1 MTLKCVLTSFDYCTY
16 NNTHINKRGRKE
28 EMKQQ
33 KLAIIALAV
42 SAFAI
47 GMTEFIS
54 VGLLPLIK
62 NAFDITIPMAGL
74 TVSLYAIGVMIGAP
88 VLTPLTNKMQRKHLL
103 ITLMLIFIIANI
115 LAAFSTSFTMLL
127 AMRVLSALMHG
138 VFMSIATAI
147 ASDLVSPDKR
157 SSAIAMMF
165 TGLTVA
171 TITGVPFGTWIG
183 QTFGWEMS
191 FITIAI
197 IGLISLIANIIFVP
211 SNLNEYEQAPIL
223 QQIKVFKNKSLML
236 VYLITALGYGGTFVV
251 YTYLTSMLTHQL
263 GYSSN
268 TVVILLIIYG
278 VMVAIGN
285 TLGGKLTNKMPTK
298 ALSIIF
304 LIQAIVFIFVGV
316 TTSHPIIGL
325 IAILLMGLFAFM
337 NVPGLQLIVV
347 LFAERENK
355 ATVNFASSLNISAF
369 NIGITLGSVIGG
381 YVLKQYSVSMTP
393 YFGFAMV
400 ILASAMMFILY
411 SKEKQDN
418 LAQC

>member
-1 MTLKCVLTSFDYCTY
+1 MRK
-16 NNTHINKRGRKE
+16 NKF
-28 EMKQQ
+28 
-33 KLAIIALAV
+33 AILALAM

-62 NAFDITIPMAGL
+62 DSFNTTISLAGL
-74 TVSLYAIGVMIGAP
+74 TVSLYAVGVTIGAP
-88 VLTPLTNKMQRKHLL
+88 LLTPMANKIKRKHLL
-103 ITLMLIFIIANI
+103 IGIMLIFIIANT
-115 LAAFSTSFTMLL
+115 LAAFSTTFSMLL

-171 TITGVPFGTWIG
+171 TITGVPLGTWIG
-183 QTFGWEMS
+183 QQFGWEAS

-197 IGLISLIANIIFVP
+197 IGFLSLVINIISVP
-211 SNLNEYEQAPIL
+211 NDLNEYEQASML
-223 QQIKVFKNKSLML
+223 EQLTVFKNKSLMM

-251 YTYLTSMLTHQL
+251 YTYLTTLLTDTLH
-263 GYSSN
+263 YSDDA
-268 TVVILLIIYG
+268 VVILLVIYG

-285 TLGGKLTNKMPTK
+285 TLGGKLTNNRPMQV
-298 ALSIIF
+298 LIGIF
-304 LIQAIVFIFVGV
+304 LIQAIVLLIVGV
-316 TTSHPIIGL
+316 TVSHQILGT
-325 IAILLMGLFAFM
+325 IAILIMGLFAFM

-347 LFAERENK
+347 LFAERKNK
-355 ATVNFASSLNISAF
+355 ATTNFASSLNIASF

-381 YVLKQYSVSMTP
+381 YVLNHFSITMTP

-400 ILASAMMFILY
+400 LIASAMMY
-411 SKEKQDN
+411 MVYKNEKSTELN
-418 LAQC
+418 IA

>member
-1 MTLKCVLTSFDYCTY
+1 MRK
-16 NNTHINKRGRKE
+16 NKF
-28 EMKQQ
+28 
-33 KLAIIALAV
+33 AILALAM

-62 NAFDITIPMAGL
+62 DSFNTTISLAGL
-74 TVSLYAIGVMIGAP
+74 TVSLYAVGVTIGAP
-88 VLTPLTNKMQRKHLL
+88 LLTPLTNKIKRKHLL
-103 ITLMLIFIIANI
+103 IGIMLIFIIANT
-115 LAAFSTSFTMLL
+115 LAAFSTTFSMLL

-171 TITGVPFGTWIG
+171 TITGVPLGTWIG
-183 QTFGWEMS
+183 QQFGWEAS

-197 IGLISLIANIIFVP
+197 IGFLSLVINIISVP
-211 SNLNEYEQAPIL
+211 NDLNEYEQASML
-223 QQIKVFKNKSLML
+223 EQLTVFKNKSLMM

-251 YTYLTSMLTHQL
+251 YTYLTTLLTDTLH
-263 GYSSN
+263 YSDDA
-268 TVVILLIIYG
+268 VVILLVIYG

-285 TLGGKLTNKMPTK
+285 TLGGKLTNNRPMQV
-298 ALSIIF
+298 LIGIF
-304 LIQAIVFIFVGV
+304 LIQAIVLLIVGV
-316 TTSHPIIGL
+316 TVSHQILGT
-325 IAILLMGLFAFM
+325 IAILIMGLFAFM

-347 LFAERENK
+347 LFAERKNK
-355 ATVNFASSLNISAF
+355 ATTNFASSLNIALF

-381 YVLKQYSVSMTP
+381 YVLNHFSITMTP

-400 ILASAMMFILY
+400 LIASAMMY
-411 SKEKQDN
+411 MVYKNEKSTELN
-418 LAQC
+418 IA

>member
-1 MTLKCVLTSFDYCTY
+1 MRK
-16 NNTHINKRGRKE
+16 NKF
-28 EMKQQ
+28 
-33 KLAIIALAV
+33 AILALAM

-62 NAFDITIPMAGL
+62 DSFNTTISLAGL
-74 TVSLYAIGVMIGAP
+74 TVSLYAVGVTIGAP
-88 VLTPLTNKMQRKHLL
+88 LLTPLTNKIKRKHLL
-103 ITLMLIFIIANI
+103 IGIMLIFIIANT
-115 LAAFSTSFTMLL
+115 LAAFSTTFSMLL

-171 TITGVPFGTWIG
+171 TITGVPLGTWIG
-183 QTFGWEMS
+183 QQFGWEAS

-197 IGLISLIANIIFVP
+197 IGFLSLVINIISVP
-211 SNLNEYEQAPIL
+211 NDLNEYEQASML
-223 QQIKVFKNKSLML
+223 EQLTVFKNKSLMM

-251 YTYLTSMLTHQL
+251 YTYLTTLLTDTLH
-263 GYSSN
+263 YSDDA
-268 TVVILLIIYG
+268 VVILLVIYG

-285 TLGGKLTNKMPTK
+285 TLGGKLTNNRPMQV
-298 ALSIIF
+298 LIGIF
-304 LIQAIVFIFVGV
+304 LIQAIVLLIVGV
-316 TTSHPIIGL
+316 TVSHQILGA
-325 IAILLMGLFAFM
+325 IAILIMGLFAFM

-347 LFAERENK
+347 LFAERKNK
-355 ATVNFASSLNISAF
+355 ATTNFASSLNIASF

-381 YVLKQYSVSMTP
+381 YVLNHFSITMTP

-400 ILASAMMFILY
+400 LIASAMMY
-411 SKEKQDN
+411 MVYKNEKSTELN
-418 LAQC
+418 IA

>member
-1 MTLKCVLTSFDYCTY
+1 MRK
-16 NNTHINKRGRKE
+16 NKF
-28 EMKQQ
+28 
-33 KLAIIALAV
+33 AILALAM

-62 NAFDITIPMAGL
+62 DSFNTTISLAGL
-74 TVSLYAIGVMIGAP
+74 TVSLYAVGVTIGAP
-88 VLTPLTNKMQRKHLL
+88 LLTPLTNKIKRKHLL
-103 ITLMLIFIIANI
+103 IGIMLIFIIANT
-115 LAAFSTSFTMLL
+115 LAALSTTFSMLL

-171 TITGVPFGTWIG
+171 TITGVPLGTWIG
-183 QTFGWEMS
+183 QQFGWEAS

-197 IGLISLIANIIFVP
+197 IGFLSLVINIISVP
-211 SNLNEYEQAPIL
+211 NDLNEYEQASML
-223 QQIKVFKNKSLML
+223 EQLTVFKNKSLMM

-251 YTYLTSMLTHQL
+251 YTYLTTLLTDTLH
-263 GYSSN
+263 YSDDA
-268 TVVILLIIYG
+268 VVILLVIYG

-285 TLGGKLTNKMPTK
+285 TLGGKLTNNRPMQV
-298 ALSIIF
+298 LISIF
-304 LIQAIVFIFVGV
+304 LIQAIVLLIVGV
-316 TTSHPIIGL
+316 TVSHQILGT
-325 IAILLMGLFAFM
+325 IAILIMGLFAFM

-347 LFAERENK
+347 LFAERKNK
-355 ATVNFASSLNISAF
+355 ATTNFASSLNIASF
-369 NIGITLGSVIGG
+369 NIGIILGSVIGG
-381 YVLKQYSVSMTP
+381 YVLNHFSITMTP

-400 ILASAMMFILY
+400 LIASAMMY
-411 SKEKQDN
+411 MVYKNEKSTELN
-418 LAQC
+418 IA

>member
-1 MTLKCVLTSFDYCTY
+1 MRK
-16 NNTHINKRGRKE
+16 NKF
-28 EMKQQ
+28 
-33 KLAIIALAV
+33 AILALAM

-62 NAFDITIPMAGL
+62 DSFNTTISLAGL
-74 TVSLYAIGVMIGAP
+74 TVSLYAVGVTIGAP
-88 VLTPLTNKMQRKHLL
+88 LLTPLTNKIKRKHLL
-103 ITLMLIFIIANI
+103 IGIMLIFIIANT
-115 LAAFSTSFTMLL
+115 LAAFSTTFSMLL

-171 TITGVPFGTWIG
+171 TITGVPLGTWIG
-183 QTFGWEMS
+183 QQLGWEAS

-197 IGLISLIANIIFVP
+197 IGFLSLVINIISVP
-211 SNLNEYEQAPIL
+211 YDLNEYEQASML
-223 QQIKVFKNKSLML
+223 EQLTVFKNKSLMM

-251 YTYLTSMLTHQL
+251 YTYLTTLLTDTLH
-263 GYSSN
+263 YSDDA
-268 TVVILLIIYG
+268 VVILLVIYG

-285 TLGGKLTNKMPTK
+285 TLGGKLTNNRPMQV
-298 ALSIIF
+298 LIGIF
-304 LIQAIVFIFVGV
+304 LIQAIVLLIVGV
-316 TTSHPIIGL
+316 TVSHQILGT
-325 IAILLMGLFAFM
+325 IAILIMGLFAFM

-347 LFAERENK
+347 LFAERKNK
-355 ATVNFASSLNISAF
+355 ATTNFASSLNIASF

-381 YVLKQYSVSMTP
+381 YVLNHFSITMTP

-400 ILASAMMFILY
+400 LIASAMMY
-411 SKEKQDN
+411 MVYKNEKSTELN
-418 LAQC
+418 IA

>member
-1 MTLKCVLTSFDYCTY
+1 MRK
-16 NNTHINKRGRKE
+16 NKF
-28 EMKQQ
+28 
-33 KLAIIALAV
+33 AILALAM

-62 NAFDITIPMAGL
+62 DSFNTTISLAGL
-74 TVSLYAIGVMIGAP
+74 TVSLYAVGVTIGAP
-88 VLTPLTNKMQRKHLL
+88 LLTPLTNKIKRKHLL
-103 ITLMLIFIIANI
+103 IGIMLIFIIANT
-115 LAAFSTSFTMLL
+115 LAAFSTTFSMLL

-171 TITGVPFGTWIG
+171 TITGVPLGTWIG
-183 QTFGWEMS
+183 QHFGWEAS

-197 IGLISLIANIIFVP
+197 IGFLSLVINIISVP
-211 SNLNEYEQAPIL
+211 NDLNEYEQASML
-223 QQIKVFKNKSLML
+223 EQLTVFKNKSLMM

-251 YTYLTSMLTHQL
+251 YTYLTTLLTDTLH
-263 GYSSN
+263 YSDDA
-268 TVVILLIIYG
+268 VVILLVIYG

-285 TLGGKLTNKMPTK
+285 TLGGKLTNKRPMQV
-298 ALSIIF
+298 LIGIF
-304 LIQAIVFIFVGV
+304 LIQAIVLLIVGV
-316 TTSHPIIGL
+316 TVSHQILGT
-325 IAILLMGLFAFM
+325 IAILIMGLFAFM

-347 LFAERENK
+347 LFAERKNK
-355 ATVNFASSLNISAF
+355 ATTNFASSLNIASF

-381 YVLKQYSVSMTP
+381 YVLNHFSITMTP

-400 ILASAMMFILY
+400 LIASAMMY
-411 SKEKQDN
+411 MVYKNEKSTELN
-418 LAQC
+418 IA

>member
-1 MTLKCVLTSFDYCTY
+1 MRK
-16 NNTHINKRGRKE
+16 NKF
-28 EMKQQ
+28 
-33 KLAIIALAV
+33 AILALAM

-62 NAFDITIPMAGL
+62 DSFNTTISLAGL
-74 TVSLYAIGVMIGAP
+74 TVSLYAVGVTIGAP
-88 VLTPLTNKMQRKHLL
+88 LLTPMTNKIKRKHLL
-103 ITLMLIFIIANI
+103 IGIMLIFIIANT
-115 LAAFSTSFTMLL
+115 LAAFSTTFSMLL

-171 TITGVPFGTWIG
+171 TITGVPLGTWIG
-183 QTFGWEMS
+183 QQLGWEAS

-197 IGLISLIANIIFVP
+197 IGFLSLVINIISVP
-211 SNLNEYEQAPIL
+211 NDLNEYEQASML
-223 QQIKVFKNKSLML
+223 EQLTVFKNKSLMM

-251 YTYLTSMLTHQL
+251 YTYLTTLLTDTLH
-263 GYSSN
+263 YSDDA
-268 TVVILLIIYG
+268 VVILLVIYG

-285 TLGGKLTNKMPTK
+285 TLGGKLTNNRPMQV
-298 ALSIIF
+298 LIGIF
-304 LIQAIVFIFVGV
+304 LIQAIVLLIVGV
-316 TTSHPIIGL
+316 TVSHQILGT
-325 IAILLMGLFAFM
+325 IAILIMGLFAFM

-347 LFAERENK
+347 LFAERKNK
-355 ATVNFASSLNISAF
+355 ATTNFASSLNIASF

-381 YVLKQYSVSMTP
+381 YVLNHFSITMTP

-400 ILASAMMFILY
+400 LIASAMMY
-411 SKEKQDN
+411 MVYKNEKSTELN
-418 LAQC
+418 IA

>member
-1 MTLKCVLTSFDYCTY
+1 MRK
-16 NNTHINKRGRKE
+16 NKF
-28 EMKQQ
+28 
-33 KLAIIALAV
+33 AILALAM

-62 NAFDITIPMAGL
+62 DSFNTTISLAGL
-74 TVSLYAIGVMIGAP
+74 TVSLYAVGVTIGAP
-88 VLTPLTNKMQRKHLL
+88 LLTPMTNKIKRKHLL
-103 ITLMLIFIIANI
+103 IGIMLIFIIANT
-115 LAAFSTSFTMLL
+115 LAAFSTTFSMLL

-171 TITGVPFGTWIG
+171 TITGVPLGTWIG
-183 QTFGWEMS
+183 QQFGWEAS
-191 FITIAI
+191 FITIVI
-197 IGLISLIANIIFVP
+197 IGFLSLVINIISVP
-211 SNLNEYEQAPIL
+211 NDLNEYEQASML
-223 QQIKVFKNKSLML
+223 EQLTVFKNKSLMM

-251 YTYLTSMLTHQL
+251 YTYLTTLLTDTLH
-263 GYSSN
+263 YSDDA
-268 TVVILLIIYG
+268 VVILLVIYG

-285 TLGGKLTNKMPTK
+285 TLGGKLTNNRPMQV
-298 ALSIIF
+298 LIGIF
-304 LIQAIVFIFVGV
+304 LIQAIVLLIVGV
-316 TTSHPIIGL
+316 TVSHQILGT
-325 IAILLMGLFAFM
+325 IAILIMGLFAFM

-347 LFAERENK
+347 LFAERKNK
-355 ATVNFASSLNISAF
+355 ATTNFASSLNIASF

-381 YVLKQYSVSMTP
+381 YVLNHFSITMTP

-400 ILASAMMFILY
+400 LIASAMMY
-411 SKEKQDN
+411 MVYKNEKSTELN
-418 LAQC
+418 IA

>member
-1 MTLKCVLTSFDYCTY
+1 MRK
-16 NNTHINKRGRKE
+16 NKF
-28 EMKQQ
+28 
-33 KLAIIALAV
+33 AILALAM

-62 NAFDITIPMAGL
+62 DSFNTTISLAGL
-74 TVSLYAIGVMIGAP
+74 TVSLYAVGVTIGAP
-88 VLTPLTNKMQRKHLL
+88 LLTPLTNKIKRKHLL
-103 ITLMLIFIIANI
+103 IGIMLIFIIANT
-115 LAAFSTSFTMLL
+115 LAAFSTTFSMLL

-171 TITGVPFGTWIG
+171 TITGVPLGTWIG
-183 QTFGWEMS
+183 QQLGWEAS

-197 IGLISLIANIIFVP
+197 IGFLSLVINIISVP
-211 SNLNEYEQAPIL
+211 NDLNEYEQASML
-223 QQIKVFKNKSLML
+223 EQLTVFKNKSLMM

-251 YTYLTSMLTHQL
+251 YTYLTTLLTDTLH
-263 GYSSN
+263 YSDDA
-268 TVVILLIIYG
+268 VVILLVIYG

-285 TLGGKLTNKMPTK
+285 TLGGKLTNNRPMQV
-298 ALSIIF
+298 LIGIF
-304 LIQAIVFIFVGV
+304 LIQAIVLLIVGV
-316 TTSHPIIGL
+316 TLSHQILGT
-325 IAILLMGLFAFM
+325 IAILIMGLFAFI

-347 LFAERENK
+347 LFAERKNK
-355 ATVNFASSLNISAF
+355 ATTNFASSLNIASF

-381 YVLKQYSVSMTP
+381 YVLNHFSITMTP

-400 ILASAMMFILY
+400 LIASAMMYMVYKNVKSTELNI
-411 SKEKQDN
+411 
-418 LAQC
+418 A

>member
-1 MTLKCVLTSFDYCTY
+1 MRK
-16 NNTHINKRGRKE
+16 NKF
-28 EMKQQ
+28 
-33 KLAIIALAV
+33 AILALAM

-62 NAFDITIPMAGL
+62 DSFNMTISLAGL
-74 TVSLYAIGVMIGAP
+74 TVSLYAVGVTIGAP
-88 VLTPLTNKMQRKHLL
+88 LLTPLTNKIKRKHLL
-103 ITLMLIFIIANI
+103 IGIMLIFIIANT
-115 LAAFSTSFTMLL
+115 LAAFSTTFSMLL

-138 VFMSIATAI
+138 LFMSIATAI

-171 TITGVPFGTWIG
+171 TITGVPLGTWIG
-183 QTFGWEMS
+183 QQFGWEAS

-197 IGLISLIANIIFVP
+197 IGFLSLVINIISVP
-211 SNLNEYEQAPIL
+211 NDLNEYEQASML
-223 QQIKVFKNKSLML
+223 EQLTVFKNKSLMM

-251 YTYLTSMLTHQL
+251 YTYLTTLLTDTLH
-263 GYSSN
+263 YSDDA
-268 TVVILLIIYG
+268 VVILLVIYG

-285 TLGGKLTNKMPTK
+285 TLGGKLTNNRPMQV
-298 ALSIIF
+298 LIGIF
-304 LIQAIVFIFVGV
+304 LIQAIVLLIVGV
-316 TTSHPIIGL
+316 TVSHQILGT
-325 IAILLMGLFAFM
+325 IAILIMGLFAFM

-347 LFAERENK
+347 LFAERKNK
-355 ATVNFASSLNISAF
+355 ATTNFASSLNIASF

-381 YVLKQYSVSMTP
+381 YVLNHFSITMTP

-400 ILASAMMFILY
+400 LIASAMMY
-411 SKEKQDN
+411 MVYKNEKSTELN
-418 LAQC
+418 IA

>member
-1 MTLKCVLTSFDYCTY
+1 MRK
-16 NNTHINKRGRKE
+16 NKF
-28 EMKQQ
+28 
-33 KLAIIALAV
+33 AILALAM

-62 NAFDITIPMAGL
+62 DSFNTTISLAGL
-74 TVSLYAIGVMIGAP
+74 TVSLYAVGVTIGAP
-88 VLTPLTNKMQRKHLL
+88 LLTPLTNKIKRKHLL
-103 ITLMLIFIIANI
+103 IGIMLIFIIANT
-115 LAAFSTSFTMLL
+115 LAAFSTTFSMLL

-171 TITGVPFGTWIG
+171 TITGVPLGTWIG
-183 QTFGWEMS
+183 QQFGWEAL

-197 IGLISLIANIIFVP
+197 IGFLSLVINIISVP
-211 SNLNEYEQAPIL
+211 NDLNEYEQASML
-223 QQIKVFKNKSLML
+223 EQLTVFKNKSLMM

-251 YTYLTSMLTHQL
+251 YTYLTTLLTDTLH
-263 GYSSN
+263 YSDDA
-268 TVVILLIIYG
+268 VVILLVIYG

-285 TLGGKLTNKMPTK
+285 TLGGKLTNNRPMQV
-298 ALSIIF
+298 LIGIF
-304 LIQAIVFIFVGV
+304 LIQAVVLLIVGV
-316 TTSHPIIGL
+316 TVSHQILGT
-325 IAILLMGLFAFM
+325 IAILIMGLFAFM

-347 LFAERENK
+347 LFAERKNK
-355 ATVNFASSLNISAF
+355 ATTNFASSLNIASF

-381 YVLKQYSVSMTP
+381 YVLNHFSITMTP

-400 ILASAMMFILY
+400 LIASAMMY
-411 SKEKQDN
+411 MVYKNEKSTELN
-418 LAQC
+418 IA

>member
-1 MTLKCVLTSFDYCTY
+1 MRK
-16 NNTHINKRGRKE
+16 NKF
-28 EMKQQ
+28 
-33 KLAIIALAV
+33 AILALAM

-62 NAFDITIPMAGL
+62 DSFNTTISLAGL
-74 TVSLYAIGVMIGAP
+74 TVSLYAVGVTIGAP
-88 VLTPLTNKMQRKHLL
+88 LLTPLTNKIKRKHLL
-103 ITLMLIFIIANI
+103 IGIMLIFIIANT
-115 LAAFSTSFTMLL
+115 LAAFSTTFSMLL

-171 TITGVPFGTWIG
+171 TITGVPLGTWIG
-183 QTFGWEMS
+183 QQFGWEAS

-197 IGLISLIANIIFVP
+197 IGFLSLVINIISVP
-211 SNLNEYEQAPIL
+211 NDLNEYEQASML
-223 QQIKVFKNKSLML
+223 EQLTVFKNKSLMM

-251 YTYLTSMLTHQL
+251 YTYLTTLLTDTLH
-263 GYSSN
+263 YSDDA
-268 TVVILLIIYG
+268 VVILLVIYG

-285 TLGGKLTNKMPTK
+285 TLGGKLTNNRPMQV
-298 ALSIIF
+298 LIGIF
-304 LIQAIVFIFVGV
+304 LIQAIVLLIVGV
-316 TTSHPIIGL
+316 TVSHQILGT
-325 IAILLMGLFAFM
+325 IAILIMGLFAFM

-347 LFAERENK
+347 LFAERKNK
-355 ATVNFASSLNISAF
+355 ATTNFASSLNIASF

-381 YVLKQYSVSMTP
+381 YVLNHFSITMTP

-400 ILASAMMFILY
+400 LIASAMMY
-411 SKEKQDN
+411 MVYKNEKSTELN
-418 LAQC
+418 IA

>member
-1 MTLKCVLTSFDYCTY
+1 MRK
-16 NNTHINKRGRKE
+16 NKF
-28 EMKQQ
+28 
-33 KLAIIALAV
+33 AILALAM

-62 NAFDITIPMAGL
+62 DSFNMTISLAGL
-74 TVSLYAIGVMIGAP
+74 TVSLYAVGVTIGAP
-88 VLTPLTNKMQRKHLL
+88 LLTPLTNKIKRKHLL
-103 ITLMLIFIIANI
+103 IGIMLIFIIANT
-115 LAAFSTSFTMLL
+115 LAAFSTTFSMLL

-171 TITGVPFGTWIG
+171 TITGVPLGTWIG
-183 QTFGWEMS
+183 QQFGWEAS

-197 IGLISLIANIIFVP
+197 IGFLSLVINIISVP
-211 SNLNEYEQAPIL
+211 NDLNEYEQASML
-223 QQIKVFKNKSLML
+223 EQLTVFKNKSLMM

-251 YTYLTSMLTHQL
+251 YTYLTTLLTDTLH
-263 GYSSN
+263 YSDDA
-268 TVVILLIIYG
+268 VVILLVIYG

-285 TLGGKLTNKMPTK
+285 TLGGKLTNNRPMQV
-298 ALSIIF
+298 LIGIF
-304 LIQAIVFIFVGV
+304 LIQAIVLLIVGV
-316 TTSHPIIGL
+316 TVSHQILGTITIL
-325 IAILLMGLFAFM
+325 IMGLFAFM

-347 LFAERENK
+347 LFAERKNK
-355 ATVNFASSLNISAF
+355 ATTNFASSLNIASF

-381 YVLKQYSVSMTP
+381 YVLNHFSITMTP

-400 ILASAMMFILY
+400 LIASAMMY
-411 SKEKQDN
+411 MVYKNEKSTELN
-418 LAQC
+418 IA

>member
-1 MTLKCVLTSFDYCTY
+1 MRK
-16 NNTHINKRGRKE
+16 NKF
-28 EMKQQ
+28 
-33 KLAIIALAV
+33 AILALAM

-62 NAFDITIPMAGL
+62 DSFNTTISLAGL
-74 TVSLYAIGVMIGAP
+74 TVSLYAVGVTIGAP
-88 VLTPLTNKMQRKHLL
+88 LLTPLTNKIKRKHLL
-103 ITLMLIFIIANI
+103 IGIMLIFIIANT
-115 LAAFSTSFTMLL
+115 LAAFSTTFSMLL

-147 ASDLVSPDKR
+147 TSDLVSPDKR

-171 TITGVPFGTWIG
+171 TITGVPLGTWIG
-183 QTFGWEMS
+183 QQFGWEAS

-197 IGLISLIANIIFVP
+197 IGFLSLVINIISVP
-211 SNLNEYEQAPIL
+211 NDLNEYEQASML
-223 QQIKVFKNKSLML
+223 EQLTVFKNKSLMM

-251 YTYLTSMLTHQL
+251 YTYLTTLLTDTLH
-263 GYSSN
+263 YSDDA
-268 TVVILLIIYG
+268 VVILLVIYG

-285 TLGGKLTNKMPTK
+285 TLGGKLTNNRPMQV
-298 ALSIIF
+298 LIGIF
-304 LIQAIVFIFVGV
+304 LIQAIVLLIVGV
-316 TTSHPIIGL
+316 TVSHQILGT
-325 IAILLMGLFAFM
+325 IAILIMGLFAFM

-347 LFAERENK
+347 LFAERKNK
-355 ATVNFASSLNISAF
+355 ATTNFASSLNIASF

-381 YVLKQYSVSMTP
+381 YVLNHFSITMTP

-400 ILASAMMFILY
+400 LIASAMMY
-411 SKEKQDN
+411 MVYKNEKSTELN
-418 LAQC
+418 IA

>member
-1 MTLKCVLTSFDYCTY
+1 MRK
-16 NNTHINKRGRKE
+16 NKF
-28 EMKQQ
+28 
-33 KLAIIALAV
+33 AILALAM

-62 NAFDITIPMAGL
+62 DSFNTTISLAGL
-74 TVSLYAIGVMIGAP
+74 TVSLYAVGVTIGAP
-88 VLTPLTNKMQRKHLL
+88 LLTPMTNKIKRKHLL
-103 ITLMLIFIIANI
+103 IGIMLIFIIANT
-115 LAAFSTSFTMLL
+115 LAAFSTTFSMLL

-171 TITGVPFGTWIG
+171 TITGVPLGTWIG
-183 QTFGWEMS
+183 QQFGWEAS

-197 IGLISLIANIIFVP
+197 IGFLSLVINIISVP
-211 SNLNEYEQAPIL
+211 NDLNEYEQASML
-223 QQIKVFKNKSLML
+223 EQLTVFKNKSLMM

-251 YTYLTSMLTHQL
+251 YTYLTTLLTDTLH
-263 GYSSN
+263 YSDDA
-268 TVVILLIIYG
+268 VVILLVIYG

-285 TLGGKLTNKMPTK
+285 TLGGKLTNNRPRQV
-298 ALSIIF
+298 LIGIF
-304 LIQAIVFIFVGV
+304 LIQAIVLLIVGV
-316 TTSHPIIGL
+316 TVSHQILGT
-325 IAILLMGLFAFM
+325 IAILIMGLFAFM

-347 LFAERENK
+347 LFAESKNK
-355 ATVNFASSLNISAF
+355 ATTNFASSLNIASF

-381 YVLKQYSVSMTP
+381 YVLNHFSITMTP

-400 ILASAMMFILY
+400 LIASAMMY
-411 SKEKQDN
+411 MVYKNEKSTELN
-418 LAQC
+418 IA

>member
-1 MTLKCVLTSFDYCTY
+1 MRK
-16 NNTHINKRGRKE
+16 NKF
-28 EMKQQ
+28 
-33 KLAIIALAV
+33 AILALAM

-62 NAFDITIPMAGL
+62 DSFNTTISLAGL
-74 TVSLYAIGVMIGAP
+74 TVSLYAVGVTIGAP
-88 VLTPLTNKMQRKHLL
+88 LLTPMTNKIKRKHLL
-103 ITLMLIFIIANI
+103 IGIMLIFIIANT
-115 LAAFSTSFTMLL
+115 LAAFSTTFSMLL

-171 TITGVPFGTWIG
+171 TITGVPLGTWIG
-183 QTFGWEMS
+183 QQFGWEAS

-197 IGLISLIANIIFVP
+197 IGFLSLVINIISVP
-211 SNLNEYEQAPIL
+211 NDLNEYEQTSML
-223 QQIKVFKNKSLML
+223 EQLTVFKNKSLMM

-251 YTYLTSMLTHQL
+251 YTYLTTLLTDTLH
-263 GYSSN
+263 YSDDA
-268 TVVILLIIYG
+268 VVILLVIYG

-285 TLGGKLTNKMPTK
+285 TLGGKLTNNRPMQV
-298 ALSIIF
+298 LIGIF
-304 LIQAIVFIFVGV
+304 LIQAIVLLIVGV
-316 TTSHPIIGL
+316 TVSHQILGT
-325 IAILLMGLFAFM
+325 IAILIMGLFAFM

-347 LFAERENK
+347 LFAERKNK
-355 ATVNFASSLNISAF
+355 ATTNFASSLNIASF

-381 YVLKQYSVSMTP
+381 YVLNHFSITMTP

-400 ILASAMMFILY
+400 LIASAMMY
-411 SKEKQDN
+411 MVYKNEKSTELN
-418 LAQC
+418 IA